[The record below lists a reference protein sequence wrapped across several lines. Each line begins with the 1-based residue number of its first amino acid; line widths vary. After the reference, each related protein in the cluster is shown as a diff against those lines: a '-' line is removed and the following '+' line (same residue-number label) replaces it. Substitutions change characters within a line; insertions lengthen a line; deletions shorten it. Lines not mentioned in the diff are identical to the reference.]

1 MPHRAVAMGC
11 KEVDMNSETKTD
23 EHAPSQPL
31 GPSPK
36 LARMLAELT
45 PEQREQAIAMAAK
58 LLHRRAKREA
68 EAVDGK
74 IDLTAPL
81 QKPT

>member
-1 MPHRAVAMGC
+1 
-11 KEVDMNSETKTD
+11 MNSETKTD
-23 EHAPSQPL
+23 EHVPSQPL

-45 PEQREQAIAMAAK
+45 PEQREQAIEMAAK
-58 LLHRRAKREA
+58 LLNRRAQRET
-68 EAVDGK
+68 EAAGGN

-81 QKPT
+81 QKPK